1 MDRRNGR
8 EHYLSDEYY
17 EDLKRACRLK
27 NLVALGFAYV
37 ASPLVVAIEV
47 WSVWQTVRVDWQ
59 KISHWYS
66 RYNCPL
72 PSTGFNSV
80 LRCAPSENPQWMG
93 STGLSWWW
101 LPTTVITLGIA
112 TSTLIMTYRKLRE
125 FNSHARDYR
134 EVLALVIEARL
145 TASMTRQSAVG
156 DERGSAVLSNE
167 VEDGACA

>member
-8 EHYLSDEYY
+8 AHYLSDEYY
-17 EDLKRACRLK
+17 EDLKRACRLN
-27 NLVALGFAYV
+27 NLWALGFAYI
-37 ASPLVVAIEV
+37 AGPLVVAIEV
-47 WSVWQTVRVDWQ
+47 LSVWKTVRADWR

-93 STGLSWWW
+93 STGLSWSW
-101 LPTTVITLGIA
+101 LPTTVITLGIVA
-112 TSTLIMTYRKLRE
+112 CTLVMTYRKLRE
-125 FNSHARDYR
+125 FNSRARDYT

-145 TASMTRQSAVG
+145 TASVTRRSAVG
-156 DERGSAVLSNE
+156 DARGSALISNE
-167 VEDGACA
+167 VEEGACA